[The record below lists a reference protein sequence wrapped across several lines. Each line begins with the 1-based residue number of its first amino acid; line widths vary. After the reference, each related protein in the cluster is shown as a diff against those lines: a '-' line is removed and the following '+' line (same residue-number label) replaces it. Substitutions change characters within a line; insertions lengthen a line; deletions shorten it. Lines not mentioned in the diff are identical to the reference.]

1 VSVRSQVTADARVKV
16 IVTIDERGNVTTA
29 QVASTEGTGARLLTQ
44 EALAAARRSRFHPA
58 REGARA
64 VESQLVLTYL
74 FQPGDAKF

>member
-1 VSVRSQVTADARVKV
+1 VRARVTADARVKV
-16 IVTIDERGNVTTA
+16 IVTIDEHGNVTRA
-29 QVASTEGTGARLLTQ
+29 EVASLEGSGARLLTE

-58 REGARA
+58 REGTRP